1 MGMQDTLE
9 QVINYEVF
17 VDGGRCLGTAS
28 VDLPEINYMTQDIKG
43 AGIAG
48 QYSAPTLGHLDSLEI
63 KLTFRAIYESPI
75 SLMEQKAVIL
85 SLRGAIQQYDSATGV
100 LKALPVRID
109 GRGRIK
115 GGAMGKFEP
124 SELTDTEI
132 TFECD
137 VISIKVNNVEL
148 FMHDKL
154 NFVNRVNGQDYLAPV
169 RLALG
174 I

>member
-1 MGMQDTLE
+1 MSMQDTLE
-9 QVINYEVF
+9 QVINYEVY

-28 VDLPEINYMTQDIKG
+28 VDLPELQYMTQTIKG

-48 QYSAPTLGHLDSLEI
+48 EYEAPTLGHLQSLEI
-63 KLTFRAIYESPI
+63 KLTFRALYENPI
-75 SLMEQKAVIL
+75 ALMEQKAVIL
-85 SLRGAIQQYDSATGV
+85 SLRAAVQQYDSANGT
-100 LKALPVRID
+100 LKPLPVRID
-109 GRGRIK
+109 ARGRIK

-124 SELTDTEI
+124 SELMDTEI

-137 VISIKVNNVEL
+137 VISVKVNNIEY

-154 NFVNRVNGQDYLAPV
+154 NFVNRVNGQDYLASV